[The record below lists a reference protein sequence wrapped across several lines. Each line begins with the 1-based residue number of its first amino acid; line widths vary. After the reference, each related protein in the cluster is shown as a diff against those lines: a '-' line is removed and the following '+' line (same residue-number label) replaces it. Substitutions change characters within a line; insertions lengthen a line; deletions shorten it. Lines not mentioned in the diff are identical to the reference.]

1 MIGQECGIF
10 GHDFLIDGA
19 AALRISI
26 DSDVIMAMVLVVVF
40 EVAMVFLS
48 GGLKFKVVASLK
60 DVCHGL
66 MLG

>member
-26 DSDVIMAMVLVVVF
+26 DSDVIDGDGF
-40 EVAMVFLS
+40 G
-48 GGLKFKVVASLK
+48 GGL
-60 DVCHGL
+60 
-66 MLG
+66 